1 MPCGPDSCVWMSL
14 LGAGTVYSDVEM
26 RETHCKK
33 RVLELDPTIGLWAAW
48 ALCYDLDSR
57 AIFCNRKENG
67 CGATV
72 QVHLN

>member
-1 MPCGPDSCVWMSL
+1 MPCGPHSCVWMSL

-33 RVLELDPTIGLWAAW
+33 RVLELDCGLHG
-48 ALCYDLDSR
+48 LCYDLDFR
-57 AIFCNRKENG
+57 AIFCNRKESG